1 MPDVSPKQ
9 CVGRFVSH
17 FFSDLT
23 KETSQTCLILVWFR
37 CNGQFKE
44 TIQDRILWNQYI
56 YIYYNYIIYTIYIY
70 HIYIYTAVFDVYMYI
85 RYITILWYYLKHFG
99 ILGELNTWAILGK
112 PPQSAVSSASPVQVP
127 SSLALTVW
135 VPECI
140 SRGTPQNR
148 PRTVGTHPLLNYP

>member
-1 MPDVSPKQ
+1 MCWPFRVTLFLWFDKRNKPNLPDF
-9 CVGRFVSH
+9 G
-17 FFSDLT
+17 
-23 KETSQTCLILVWFR
+23 LVPMQWPVQGDNSR
-37 CNGQFKE
+37 
-44 TIQDRILWNQYI
+44 QDIMKSIYVYI
-56 YIYYNYIIYTIYIY
+56 YILYYYIYT
-70 HIYIYTAVFDVYMYI
+70 IYIYTAVFDVYMYI

-148 PRTVGTHPLLNYP
+148 PGTVGTHPLLNYP